1 MSSTPSK
8 IKRTRRLALT
18 TLMATASVNLVACDS
33 AAPDAVTWNDD
44 FNRPA
49 ATSEVAN
56 EGVDALTYSDL
67 NACKAADQV
76 PDADCDTG
84 WQTAQNDH
92 VANGPRFNEKAAC
105 EAEYGEG
112 NCETRASSGGG
123 SFFMPLLAG
132 MVLGQ
137 VLSPGRGYGYS
148 GTGLYRDRYGRFGT
162 PYSRYG
168 GGGLYRSP
176 TTGRLQVGRNALAP
190 SAGYGGSRY
199 APSGY
204 ARGGSGYSQPG
215 SVREPTRTVSRGG
228 FRSSSRGGYGG

>member
-1 MSSTPSK
+1 MSK
-8 IKRTRRLALT
+8 LKRTRRLALT
-18 TLMATASVNLVACDS
+18 TLMATASVNMVACGEQPSDAITWDDS
-33 AAPDAVTWNDD
+33 

-49 ATSEVAN
+49 ASSPAAE
-56 EGVDALTYSDL
+56 EGVDALTYSDV
-67 NACKAADQV
+67 NACIAADQV
-76 PDADCDTG
+76 PDAECETG
-84 WQTAQNDH
+84 WQTAQADH
-92 VANGPRFNEKAAC
+92 VANGPRYGDKAAC
-105 EAEYGEG
+105 EAEYGAG
-112 NCETRASSGGG
+112 NCETRTSGGG
-123 SFFMPLLAG
+123 SFFMPFLAG

-162 PYSRYG
+162 PYSRS

-176 TTGRLQVGRNALAP
+176 TTGRLQVGPSALAP
-190 SAGYGGSRY
+190 ATRY

-204 ARGGSGYSQPG
+204 ARGGSGYSAPS